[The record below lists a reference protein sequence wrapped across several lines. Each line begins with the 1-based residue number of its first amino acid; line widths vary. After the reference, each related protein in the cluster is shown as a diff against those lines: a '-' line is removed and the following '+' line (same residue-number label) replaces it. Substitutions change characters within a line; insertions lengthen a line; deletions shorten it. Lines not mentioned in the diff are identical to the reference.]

1 MIQVDFLT
9 VPGGE
14 VLGFS
19 IRGHSGYGEAGEDIV
34 CAAVSSA
41 AYLTVN
47 TITDVLH
54 VSPLALRAEDGE
66 MFFRIEQKDE
76 LSCRDMLA
84 GLKLHLIQL
93 EEQYSDC
100 IRVEYLEV

>member
-1 MIQVDFLT
+1 MIRIDFLT
-9 VPGGE
+9 PPDGRL
-14 VLGFS
+14 LGFS
-19 IRGHSGYGEAGEDIV
+19 IQGHAGYGEEGEDVV

-47 TITDVLH
+47 TITDILH
-54 VSPLALRAEDGE
+54 VMPLALRAEDGE

-76 LSCRDMLA
+76 PSCRELLA
-84 GLKLHLIQL
+84 GLKLHLTQL
-93 EEQYSDC
+93 EEQYSGY